1 MEPMARTRRFF
12 SLVLL
17 LALVSPFTTGCVVGD
32 ESDSDL
38 DDVEAKGT
46 DTASIKIV
54 QHNIEKKNDPL
65 MMALGRAENL
75 GADGITLQEV
85 CPQQLD
91 WLVATYTSK
100 WTIVAVQKQTPA
112 VTGCAN
118 PGVDR
123 PFTVVIW
130 RGGPGGTPAWFPE
143 ISGITG
149 APGGMACVEF
159 PRGGV
164 AVDLCSVHLNSTE
177 WGSYSGEDLRLRETT
192 RIKQITKDTWLS
204 RGHFVIVGGD
214 FNGKPTTVPLDKM
227 YDESLGGTG
236 DFTEYNRSG
245 PSRDGRNTAHSS
257 GDHTDSGEGYDRKI
271 DYIFF
276 SSNRAPREGDAVD
289 ITTDAS
295 DHDMVTSLVRM
306 RK

>member
-1 MEPMARTRRFF
+1 MARA
-12 SLVLL
+12 LIVIL
-17 LALVSPFTTGCVVGD
+17 LAAATPACLVGD
-32 ESDSDL
+32 PTEEAELEED
-38 DDVEAKGT
+38 EAKGT

-65 MMALGRAENL
+65 MMALGRAENI

-91 WLVATYTSK
+91 WLVSSYTGK
-100 WTIVAVQKQTPA
+100 WTIVAVQKETA
-112 VTGCAN
+112 ALTGCAN

-123 PFTVVIW
+123 PYTVVIW
-130 RGGPGGTPAWFPE
+130 RGGPGGAPFWFPGL
-143 ISGITG
+143 SGVPG
-149 APGGMACVEF
+149 APGAMACVEF

-164 AVDLCSVHLNSTE
+164 AVDLCSVHLNSTLF
-177 WGSYSGEDLRLRETT
+177 GSYSGEDLRLRETT
-192 RIKQITKDTWLS
+192 KVKQIARDNWLG

-214 FNGKPTTVPLDKM
+214 FNGKPYTPPLEKM
-227 YDESLGGTG
+227 YDASLGGSG

-245 PSRDGRNTAHSS
+245 PSRNGRNTAHSS
-257 GDHTDSGEGYDRKI
+257 GDHTESGQGYDRKI

-276 SSNRAPREGDAVD
+276 STNRAPRDGELAQ

-295 DHDMVTSLVRM
+295 DHDMVTSMVRM